1 MRRVEV
7 PHFDGAIEIAGTRSA
22 LREIV
27 DGSRVSPD
35 EHALVGSRVG
45 REPAGHRGDL
55 LVLPRESAGEAF
67 REREDEIRDRRN
79 AEARG
84 DGGARRAGLS
94 LVDQSREPG
103 RRGERERRDELQVVV
118 LVEPA
123 ADRHREPR
131 QPERY
136 QDGGADRVAGERA
149 RLARLLDGEDPGDE
163 RDADAEHGRPGESR
177 ERRAGGA
184 YVRIEKVPD
193 EHPVEK
199 LGKMALGSVEAER
212 HGPRT
217 EESEQQDRAAPH
229 SGSTAPEQRD
239 GDSHPE
245 HRRLVLEERGDR
257 DRRPAKEVEAGPPR
271 FLLGAHGAEERER
284 DREVHEQLGID
295 RRDLAEAGEERDPGR
310 GPPNIVACGP
320 LPCRF
325 AEDQAGGNEP
335 RDTEEVVRKQ
345 RKPAEEPSHRVG
357 EIGEGRLDVDR
368 VDVGQ
373 AAVEDAATD
382 EAEEDLVE
390 IQDVEEE
397 GGGPQRDRG
406 RDQRP
411 KRTWKKTHYP
421 TSSLMSTMAGAGASR
436 RTRAG
441 PMFRRKPASATWMRS
456 NSHPRS
462 GKCIGRRREPAT
474 STHRRSGTSR
484 KSSCVSPAA
493 RSLPISSTS
502 NAHRAWNG
510 SASAI
515 SSAGLARNALA
526 PHCVSYTGSR
536 RTIEAKVAKMRP
548 R

>member
-7 PHFDGAIEIAGTRSA
+7 SHFDGAVEIAGTRSA

-27 DGSRVSPD
+27 DGGRVSPD

-45 REPAGHRGDL
+45 REPAGDRGDL
-55 LVLPRESAGEAF
+55 LVLTGEAAGDAF

-79 AEARG
+79 AEAGCGR
-84 DGGARRAGLS
+84 GARRAGLP
-94 LVDQSREPG
+94 LVEQRRQPG

-163 RDADAEHGRPGESR
+163 RDPDAEHGRPGESR

-184 YVRIEKVPD
+184 LVRIEKVPD
-193 EHPVEK
+193 EYPVEK

-212 HGPRT
+212 HGPGT

-229 SGSTAPEQRD
+229 SGSTSPEQRD

-245 HRRLVLEERGDR
+245 HRRLVLEERRDR
-257 DRRPAKEVEAGPPR
+257 DRRPAKEVEAGLPR

-310 GPPNIVACGP
+310 RPADILASDP
-320 LPCRF
+320 LLRRF
-325 AEDQAGGNEP
+325 AQDQAGGNEP
-335 RDTEEVVRKQ
+335 RDTEEVDREE
-345 RKPAEEPSHRVG
+345 RKPAEEPGHRVR

-456 NSHPRS
+456 SSHPRS

-484 KSSCVSPAA
+484 KSSWVSPAA

-502 NAHRAWNG
+502 NAQRAWNG
-510 SASAI
+510 SASATR
-515 SSAGLARNALA
+515 SAGLARNALA
-526 PHCVSYTGSR
+526 PHCVS
-536 RTIEAKVAKMRP
+536 
-548 R
+548 

>member
-7 PHFDGAIEIAGTRSA
+7 SHFDGAVEIAGTRSA

-27 DGSRVSPD
+27 DGGRVSPD

-45 REPAGHRGDL
+45 REPAGYRGDL
-55 LVLPRESAGEAF
+55 LVLPGESAGEAF
-67 REREDEIRDRRN
+67 REREDEVRDRRD
-79 AEARG
+79 AEAR
-84 DGGARRAGLS
+84 DDSRAGRTGLP
-94 LVDQSREPG
+94 LVEQSGEPG
-103 RRGERERRDELQVVV
+103 RRGEREQRDELEVVV

-123 ADRHREPR
+123 ADGHREPR

-184 YVRIEKVPD
+184 FVRIEKVPD

-199 LGKMALGSVEAER
+199 LRKMALGSVEAER
-212 HGPRT
+212 HGPGT

-229 SGSTAPEQRD
+229 SGSTSPEQRD

-245 HRRLVLEERGDR
+245 HRRLVLEERRDR
-257 DRRPAKEVEAGPPR
+257 DRSPAEEVEAGLPR

-310 GPPNIVACGP
+310 GPPDIVAFGP
-320 LPCRF
+320 PPRRF
-325 AEDQAGGNEP
+325 AQDQAGGNEP
-335 RDTEEVVRKQ
+335 RDTEQVDREEG
-345 RKPAEEPSHRVG
+345 KPAEEPSHRIG

-397 GGGPQRDRG
+397 GGGPQRGRG

-411 KRTWKKTHYP
+411 KRKWKKTHYT

-441 PMFRRKPASATWMRS
+441 RRPA
-456 NSHPRS
+456 
-462 GKCIGRRREPAT
+462 RRGAGERV
-474 STHRRSGTSR
+474 RRSGG
-484 KSSCVSPAA
+484 SPPA
-493 RSLPISSTS
+493 RPGCGATPTRG
-502 NAHRAWNG
+502 AE
-510 SASAI
+510 SASA
-515 SSAGLARNALA
+515 AGGN
-526 PHCVSYTGSR
+526 R
-536 RTIEAKVAKMRP
+536 RRP
-548 R
+548 P